1 LNVSRKLKLAL
12 AATIALGLSPVP
24 LAAQGYSE
32 GYKFLKA
39 VKDREGT
46 AAETMLS
53 GSGTRLVNTKDITT
67 GEAALHILARERDL
81 NWLRFMLGK
90 GARPDLPNKQ
100 GDTALTIATQLGWAD
115 GVIALLGA
123 GAKVDTPNG
132 RGETPLIL
140 AVHKRDVA
148 MIRMLMA
155 RGADPKR
162 SDRIAGYSAID
173 YAKRDDPSGTLLK
186 LLERAQPAKA
196 VAGPPR

>member
-1 LNVSRKLKLAL
+1 MSCKLKLAFAMV
-12 AATIALGLSPVP
+12 AASSLTPVP
-24 LAAQGYSE
+24 IAAQSYSE

-39 VKDREGT
+39 VKDRDGNAVESILGG
-46 AAETMLS
+46 AGA
-53 GSGTRLVNTKDITT
+53 RLVNTKDLTS
-67 GEAALHILARERDL
+67 GEAALHVLAKDRDL
-81 NWLRFMLGK
+81 TWLRFMLAK
-90 GARPDLPNKQ
+90 GARPDLADKQ

-115 GVIALLGA
+115 GAVVLLRA

-148 MIRMLMA
+148 MIRLLMA
-155 RGADPKR
+155 SGADPKR
-162 SDRIAGYSAID
+162 SDRIAGYSALD

-186 LLERAQPAKA
+186 LLEKTQPAKA

>member
-1 LNVSRKLKLAL
+1 MSRKLKLAL

-39 VKDREGT
+39 VKDRDGT
-46 AAETMLS
+46 VAETMLS
-53 GSGTRLVNTKDITT
+53 GSGARLVNARDLTT
-67 GEAALHILARERDL
+67 GEGALHILARDRDL
-81 NWLRFMLGK
+81 TWLRFMLGK
-90 GARPDLPNKQ
+90 DARPDLPNKQ

-115 GVIALLGA
+115 GVSALLRS
-123 GAKVDTPNG
+123 GAKVDAANG

-148 MIRMLMA
+148 MIRLLMA
-155 RGADPKR
+155 NGADPKR
-162 SDRIAGYSAID
+162 SDRIAGYSAMD

-186 LLERAQPAKA
+186 LLEKAQPVKA
-196 VAGPPR
+196 AAGPPR

>member
-1 LNVSRKLKLAL
+1 MSRKLKLAL
-12 AATIALGLSPVP
+12 GAMIALSLSPVP
-24 LAAQGYSE
+24 LAAQSYSE

-39 VKDREGT
+39 VKDRDGNVVESI
-46 AAETMLS
+46 LS
-53 GSGTRLVNTKDITT
+53 GAGARLVNTRDLTS
-67 GEAALHILARERDL
+67 GEAALHVVARDRDL
-81 NWLRFMLGK
+81 SWLRFMLAK
-90 GARPDLPNKQ
+90 GARPDLANKQ

-115 GVIALLGA
+115 GVTALLRG

-155 RGADPKR
+155 SGADPKR
-162 SDRIAGYSAID
+162 SDRIAGYSAMD
-173 YAKRDDPSGTLLK
+173 YAKRDDPSGNLLK
-186 LLERAQPAKA
+186 LLEKVQPVKA